1 MWKLTMGFT
10 GRVEIL
16 AGRGTY
22 KTSRGGKKA
31 WTFDLWT
38 SSMAVEESRV
48 KRLTIIRVWRSCFSP
63 GRGASEGRERER
75 ERERGRETEEGVLD
89 TLDSDTM
96 QRKSAAD
103 FRTKSRKESC
113 LEGKWGETVSHCPY
127 P

>member
-1 MWKLTMGFT
+1 MWKLTLGFT

-75 ERERGRETEEGVLD
+75 GGEREGDGRRGVGH
-89 TLDSDTM
+89 
-96 QRKSAAD
+96 A
-103 FRTKSRKESC
+103 
-113 LEGKWGETVSHCPY
+113 
-127 P
+127 